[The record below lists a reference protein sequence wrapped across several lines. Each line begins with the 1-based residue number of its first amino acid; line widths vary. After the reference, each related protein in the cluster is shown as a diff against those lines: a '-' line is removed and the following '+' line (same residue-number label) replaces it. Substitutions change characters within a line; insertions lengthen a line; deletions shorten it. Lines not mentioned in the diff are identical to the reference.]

1 MFVLWGGI
9 HGLGQLV
16 EDLFTRRDRSGRV
29 VQSKRTHRRGI
40 DLVTLIRWG
49 ITLLFVNFAWIF
61 FRAPSIGAAV
71 DFLKLFV
78 RNGGVN
84 DLVLPVEELR
94 ILALGIAVLAIF
106 DLIKRRKGQ
115 TPDDYLITRRLSTE
129 WGVIIFLIVC
139 IFVFGEY
146 GPTFDPKAFIYFQ
159 F

>member
-1 MFVLWGGI
+1 M
-9 HGLGQLV
+9 
-16 EDLFTRRDRSGRV
+16 
-29 VQSKRTHRRGI
+29 
-40 DLVTLIRWG
+40 
-49 ITLLFVNFAWIF
+49 
-61 FRAPSIGAAV
+61 
-71 DFLKLFV
+71 

-84 DLVLPVEELR
+84 DLVLPIEELR
-94 ILALGIAVLAIF
+94 ILALGIAMLAIF

-115 TPDDYLITRRLSTE
+115 TPDDYLMTRRLSTE